1 MFVFSYCRRLQ
12 KKVQYLCM
20 QDDVCKPK
28 PRMNVIY
35 AHMQCAPCGYGDM
48 YLNVLCGMYSFE
60 PMFLFG
66 TSSHHIIQVLLP
78 RKMSW
83 NICIIFSPHI

>member
-1 MFVFSYCRRLQ
+1 
-12 KKVQYLCM
+12 
-20 QDDVCKPK
+20 
-28 PRMNVIY
+28 MNVIY

-66 TSSHHIIQVLLP
+66 TSSHHIIQVYYQGKCL
-78 RKMSW
+78 R
-83 NICIIFSPHI
+83 IFVSFFSLIYNNKNLIYPINKLHTSSRIRFAYVGI